1 MSLAPGFFTMSR
13 DGARGLK
20 LAPRPGH
27 ERRAHSE
34 VAVARRY
41 LEHGFL
47 DAALR
52 IFGRHAGV
60 VEARDWSRLVERL
73 LERGRVI
80 DAVAVCQTGGIP
92 LPREQLLGFG
102 DRDLQR
108 KDVHGAVRYYEL
120 AGADHARWSALV
132 DVLTRLP
139 GHELHALE
147 VAQRHL
153 VTPDGAAA
161 PLTLAVSA

>member
-1 MSLAPGFFTMSR
+1 MSR
-13 DGARGLK
+13 DGARALK

-34 VAVARRY
+34 VVVARRY

-52 IFGRHAGV
+52 IFGRHVGL
-60 VEARDWSRLVERL
+60 VEAGDWSRLVERL
-73 LERGRVI
+73 LERGRVT
-80 DAVAVCQTGGIP
+80 DAVAVCQSGGIP
-92 LPREQLLGFG
+92 LPREQLLAFG
-102 DRDLQR
+102 DRDLRR

-153 VTPDGAAA
+153 VSADAAIA
-161 PLTLAVSA
+161 PTTLAVPA